1 MSKKPRSLINSFL
14 EKVDARFWLVA
25 DRGILA
31 ATSMVV
37 VVTLARLFDVTT
49 FGEFSTILA
58 IWFLVE
64 VLLRAAVLN
73 PLVVFSGRSLQPAH
87 LFGSWLLLSL
97 IVALAG
103 TALIVAPLSVA
114 LAPPSYAQAVTANA
128 LFIVLPYAAFHSL
141 RRALIQNREQAATL
155 LMSISL
161 CVANVAAMAAMWFG
175 LLPADLTMA
184 CLLVGGANLLA
195 TGVGWALGAFPVS
208 LSWRYLSHLIG
219 RLAQRRSVIF
229 STLLLEGP
237 GTGLFSILL
246 GAFGGAAQTAHYI
259 AARTLLRPAG
269 IVLSALDDADRTH
282 ASHALR
288 AGKAAGLTRWYR
300 SNRFVPAGISL
311 IPLGLIFLFADDIA
325 VLVYGQK
332 FHDLG
337 VPVQLSTALFLIYA
351 WQLPKIIYLIT
362 AGYEAELARAAL
374 AAVIVTLVALFACV
388 AAGYA
393 TATAFLGAELCGA
406 VLLAVLLALRIEKA
420 KPQAGAGAAEA
431 GLEAAA
437 EADRAARR

>member
-1 MSKKPRSLINSFL
+1 MQRKPRSWIGSFL
-14 EKVDARFWLVA
+14 EKVDPRFWLVA

-37 VVTLARLFDVTT
+37 VVTLARLLDVTT

-58 IWFLVE
+58 VWFVVE

-103 TALIVAPLSVA
+103 ALLILAPLSFA
-114 LAPPSYAQAVTANA
+114 LKPPSYGEAVTANA

-141 RRALIQNREQAATL
+141 RRALIQNRAQGTTL
-155 LMSISL
+155 LMSITL
-161 CVANVAAMAAMWFG
+161 CLANVAAMAAMWFG
-175 LLPADLTMA
+175 LLPADLTTA

-195 TGVGWALGAFPVS
+195 TGAGWAFGAFPVA
-208 LSWRYLSHLIG
+208 LSRRYLINLLG

-246 GAFGGAAQTAHYI
+246 GAFGGAPQTAHYV

-269 IVLSALDDADRTH
+269 IVLSALDDADRTQ

-288 AGKAAGLTRWYR
+288 AGKAAGLSHWYR
-300 SNRFVPAGISL
+300 STRFVPAAIAL
-311 IPLGLIFLFADDIA
+311 VPLALIFIFADQIA
-325 VLVYGQK
+325 VLVYGEK
-332 FHDLG
+332 FHALG
-337 VPVQLSTALFLIYA
+337 PAVQICTALFLIYA

-374 AAVIVTLVALFACV
+374 IGVFVTLVALFGCV

-393 TATAFLGAELCGA
+393 TATAFLAAELCGA
-406 VLLAVLLALRIEKA
+406 VLLAVLLALTIQKK
-420 KPQAGAGAAEA
+420 KPRA
-431 GLEAAA
+431 EAAA
-437 EADRAARR
+437 APAALPDAAGADPSAHR

>member
-1 MSKKPRSLINSFL
+1 MSRKPRSWIDFFL
-14 EKVDARFWLVA
+14 EKADTRFWLVA

-37 VVTLARLFDVTT
+37 VVTLARLLDVTT

-87 LFGSWLLLSL
+87 LFGSWLLLSM
-97 IVALAG
+97 IVALVG
-103 TALIVAPLSVA
+103 TLLIIAPLSFA
-114 LAPPSYAQAVTANA
+114 LEPPSYAQAVTTNA

-141 RRALIQNREQAATL
+141 RRALIQNRSQATTL

-175 LLPADLTMA
+175 LLPAKLTAA

-195 TGVGWALGAFPVS
+195 TAIGWTLGAFPVA
-208 LSWRYLSHLIG
+208 LSWRYLTNLLG

-246 GAFGGAAQTAHYI
+246 GAFGGAAQTAHYV
-259 AARTLLRPAG
+259 AARTLLRPVG
-269 IVLSALDDADRTH
+269 IVLSALDDADRTQ
-282 ASHALR
+282 ASHARR
-288 AGKAAGLTRWYR
+288 AGKSAGLWQWYR
-300 SNRFVPAGISL
+300 RTRFVPAAIAVL
-311 IPLGLIFLFADDIA
+311 PLALIFIFADQLA
-325 VLVYGQK
+325 VLVYGEK
-332 FHDLG
+332 FDGLG
-337 VPVQLSTALFLIYA
+337 PVVQICTLLFLIYA
-351 WQLPKIIYLIT
+351 WQLPKIIYLIS
-362 AGYEAELARAAL
+362 AGHEAELARAAL
-374 AAVIVTLVALFACV
+374 VGVFVTLVALFGCV

-393 TATAFLGAELCGA
+393 TAVAFLGAELCGA
-406 VLLAVLLALRIEKA
+406 VLLVVLLALTIEKA
-420 KPQAGAGAAEA
+420 KPR
-431 GLEAAA
+431 A
-437 EADRAARR
+437 EADEAAVADAAGADRTGRR

>member
-1 MSKKPRSLINSFL
+1 LIDSFL
-14 EKVDARFWLVA
+14 EKIDARFWLVA

-37 VVTLARLFDVTT
+37 VVTLARLLDVTT

-58 IWFLVE
+58 VWFLVE

-97 IVALAG
+97 IVAVAG
-103 TALIVAPLSVA
+103 TLLIVAPLSVA
-114 LAPPSYAQAVTANA
+114 LEPPSYARAVSANA

-141 RRALIQNREQAATL
+141 RRALIQTGAQAATL
-155 LMSISL
+155 LMAVSL
-161 CVANVAAMAAMWFG
+161 CAANVAAMAAMWFG
-175 LLPADLTMA
+175 ILPAELTTA

-208 LSWRYLSHLIG
+208 LSRRYLNRLIG

-246 GAFGGAAQTAHYI
+246 GTFGGAAQTAHYI

-269 IVLSALDDADRTH
+269 IVLSALDDADRTR

-300 SNRFVPAGISL
+300 SNRFVPAAIAL
-311 IPLGLIFLFADDIA
+311 IPLGLIFLFADEIA

-337 VPVQLSTALFLIYA
+337 VPVQLCTLLFMIYA

-374 AAVIVTLVALFACV
+374 AAVIVSLAALFAAV

-393 TATAFLGAELCGA
+393 TAVAFLGAELCGA
-406 VLLAVLLALRIEKA
+406 VLLAVLLGLTIEKA
-420 KPQAGAGAAEA
+420 KPQAAAGAGDAGGLAGAAET
-431 GLEAAA
+431 
-437 EADRAARR
+437 DRAARP

>member
-1 MSKKPRSLINSFL
+1 MSKKPRSLIDSFL
-14 EKVDARFWLVA
+14 EKAGGRFWLVA

-97 IVALAG
+97 VVALAG
-103 TALIVAPLSVA
+103 TLLIVAPLSVA
-114 LAPPSYAQAVTANA
+114 LRPPSYAQAVGANA

-141 RRALIQNREQAATL
+141 RRALIQNRSQAATL
-155 LMSISL
+155 LMSVSL

-175 LLPADLTMA
+175 LVPADLTTA

-195 TGVGWALGAFPVS
+195 TAVGWALGAFPVA
-208 LSWRYLSHLIG
+208 LSRRYLSRLIG

-259 AARTLLRPAG
+259 AARTLLRPVG
-269 IVLSALDDADRTH
+269 IVLSALDDADRTQS
-282 ASHALR
+282 SHALR
-288 AGKAAGLTRWYR
+288 SGKTAGLSQWYR
-300 SNRFVPAGISL
+300 SNRFVPAAIAL
-311 IPLGLIFLFADDIA
+311 LPLALIFLFADELA
-325 VLVYGQK
+325 VLVYGEK

-337 VPVQLSTALFLIYA
+337 PAVQICTALFVIYA

-362 AGYEAELARAAL
+362 AGYEGALARAAL
-374 AAVIVTLVALFACV
+374 VAVFVTLVALFACV

-393 TATAFLGAELCGA
+393 TAIAFLGAELCGA
-406 VLLAVLLALRIEKA
+406 VLLAILLALTIQKT
-420 KPQAGAGAAEA
+420 KPQV
-431 GLEAAA
+431 EAAA
-437 EADRAARR
+437 AAAGLPGAAGADRAARR